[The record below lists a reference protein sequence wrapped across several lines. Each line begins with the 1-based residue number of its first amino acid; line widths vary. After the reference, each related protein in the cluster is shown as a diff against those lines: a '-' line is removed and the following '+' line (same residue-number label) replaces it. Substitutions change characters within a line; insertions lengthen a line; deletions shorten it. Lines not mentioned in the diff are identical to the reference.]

1 MTKKL
6 YFDDPLTME
15 FTAEV
20 TETRALSDGRFG
32 AILPSTYFYP
42 TSGGQSH
49 DTGTI
54 GTAHV
59 VDVFIETDE
68 ILHVL
73 DREIQPGSYPAK
85 IDQERRFRHMQH
97 HTGQHILSAAFATEL
112 GFETLSSHI
121 SGDTPSSIDFD
132 AKTLSADDLARMEKL
147 ANQIIFENREVKTYF
162 VEDIASVP
170 FRRPPKVSG
179 SIRVVEVD
187 GFDYSACGGT
197 HFPQTGMVGMV
208 KIVKTERVNHQARIY
223 FVAGW
228 QALEFFQQVQ
238 SISQSVAAELDT
250 GVEGLPEA
258 LSHLQGQLKEAQ
270 SELKPLR
277 EIAMN
282 VEIEKVVQLAEKV
295 GENWLVTKSFENR
308 SPAELRTLAIQFR
321 NYPNMVAL
329 LASFD
334 GEKLSLVISCA
345 ADTGLNANELLQ
357 KHLAPYQG
365 RGGGDSTIA
374 QGGGVAENI
383 EAIFNHTVEIIRNA

>member
-1 MTKKL
+1 MTKIL
-6 YFDDPLTME
+6 YFDDPMTTE

-20 TETRALSDGRFG
+20 VEMRKLANGRLG
-32 AILPSTYFYP
+32 AILPSTFFYP

-54 GTAHV
+54 GTARV

-68 ILHVL
+68 IIHVL
-73 DREIQPGSYPAK
+73 DREIEPGSYPAK
-85 IDQERRFRHMQH
+85 IDEERRFRHMQH

-121 SGDTPSSIDFD
+121 SGETPSSIDFD
-132 AKTLSADDLARMEKL
+132 AITLSADDIARMEKL
-147 ANQIIFENREVKTYF
+147 ANQIIFENHEVKTCF
-162 VEDIASVP
+162 VEDVDSVP

-179 SIRVVEVD
+179 SIRVVEVE

-197 HFPQTGMVGMV
+197 HSPQTGMVGMV
-208 KIVKTERVNHQARIY
+208 KIVKTERVNHKARIY

-258 LSHLQGQLKEAQ
+258 LSHLQDQLKEAQ

-277 EIAMN
+277 EIAMD
-282 VEIEKVVQLAEKV
+282 VELEKMVQLAEKV
-295 GENWLVTKSFENR
+295 DENWLVTKAFENR
-308 SPAELRTLAIQFR
+308 PPAELRTLAIQLR
-321 NYPNMVAL
+321 NYPNMVAI

-334 GEKLSLVISCA
+334 GEKLSLVISCST
-345 ADTGLNANELLQ
+345 DTGLNANDLLQ
-357 KHLAPYQG
+357 KHLEPHSG
-365 RGGGDSTIA
+365 RGGGDRTIA

-383 EAIFNHTVEIIRNA
+383 EGIFKESVKLIRNA

>member
-6 YFDDPLTME
+6 YFDDPMTME

-20 TETRALSDGRFG
+20 VETLTLTDDRFG
-32 AILPSTYFYP
+32 AILPSTFFYP
-42 TSGGQSH
+42 TGGGQSH

-54 GTAHV
+54 GLARV
-59 VDVFIETDE
+59 VDVYIETDK
-68 ILHVL
+68 IVHVL
-73 DREIQPGSYPAK
+73 DREVNPGSYPAR
-85 IDQERRFRHMQH
+85 IDDERRFRHMQH

-121 SGDTPSSIDFD
+121 SGETPSSIDFD
-132 AKTLSADDLARMEKL
+132 AETLSSDDISRMEKL
-147 ANQIIFENREVKTYF
+147 ANKIIFENRAVKTYF
-162 VEDIASVP
+162 VENLDSVP

-179 SIRVVEVD
+179 SIRVVEVE

-197 HFPQTGMVGMV
+197 HFPQTGMVGLV
-208 KIVKTERVNHQARIY
+208 KIVKTERINHKARIY

-238 SISQSVAAELDT
+238 SISQSVAARLDT

-258 LSHLQGQLKEAQ
+258 LSHVQDQLKEAQ
-270 SELKPLR
+270 TELKPLR

-282 VEIEKVVQLAEKV
+282 IEIEKMVQLAEKIN
-295 GENWLVTKSFENR
+295 ENWLVTKIYENR
-308 SPAELRTLAIQFR
+308 SPADLRTQAIQLR
-321 NYPNMVAL
+321 NYPSMVAL
-329 LASFD
+329 LASLED
-334 GEKLSLVISCA
+334 EKLSLVISCA
-345 ADTGLNANELLQ
+345 PDTGLSANDLLQ

-374 QGGGVAENI
+374 QGGGVAKNI
-383 EAIFNHTVEIIRNA
+383 DGIFNHSIEIIRNP